1 MAKFASRMDTM
12 DSSARIIK
20 NLFGAMNDPNL
31 ISFGGGAI
39 AAECLPI
46 DQIREI
52 CNTILKKETRGIETL
67 AYGPVMGVRDLREV
81 IVRDLLAPK
90 GVQASAET
98 VMILTGGLEAMNLMC
113 QIFIEPGD
121 VILVES
127 PTFIHSVEVFE
138 MFQAKCIAVE
148 MDENGLLVDDLEK
161 KIVEFKPKMV
171 YTIPTFQNPSGR
183 TLSRERRQ
191 KVAELASEYDV
202 IVLEDDPYRDIRY
215 SGEELPPIK
224 TFDKTGHTVL
234 AGSFSKIFTPGLRLG
249 YLHGDD
255 EIISKLVNAKSAT
268 NSHTSM
274 LPQIICAE
282 FFNQGCFPNHLKLL
296 RDVHRKRR
304 DAMIESIDAYFPEG
318 TRRTYPDGGL
328 FTWVE
333 LPGGLNTT
341 NLLAE
346 ATSNPN
352 VKVAYIAG
360 EGFFVEGNGKGNNC
374 MRISFGSVPPEKIK
388 IGVER
393 LGKLIDSRLG

>member
-12 DSSARIIK
+12 DGSARIIK
-20 NLFGAMNDPNL
+20 NLFGAMNDPSI

-138 MFQAKCIAVE
+138 MFQANCIAVE
-148 MDENGLLVDDLEK
+148 MDDNGLMVDDLEK
-161 KIVEFKPKMV
+161 KIIGYKPKMI

-224 TFDKTGHTVL
+224 TFDITGHTVL

-282 FFNQGCFPNHLKLL
+282 FFNQGYFPSHLKLL
-296 RDVHRKRR
+296 CDVHRKRR
-304 DAMIESIDAYFPEG
+304 DAMIESIDEYFPEG
-318 TRRTYPDGGL
+318 TKRTYPDGGL

-341 NLLAE
+341 NLLIE
-346 ATSNPN
+346 ATSNPH

-360 EGFFVEGNGKGNNC
+360 EGFFVEGGGKGNDC

-393 LGKLIDSRLG
+393 LGKLIKSRLV

>member
-12 DSSARIIK
+12 DGSARIIK
-20 NLFGAMNDPNL
+20 NLFGAMNDPSI

-52 CNTILKKETRGIETL
+52 CNTILKKETRGIEAL

-148 MDENGLLVDDLEK
+148 MDEYGLLVDDLEK

-215 SGEELPPIK
+215 FGEDLPTIK
-224 TFDKTGHTVL
+224 SFDKTNHTIL
-234 AGSFSKIFTPGLRLG
+234 ANSFSKIFSAGLRLG
-249 YLHGDD
+249 YIWA
-255 EIISKLVNAKSAT
+255 EAEVISKLCDAKSAT

-274 LPQIICAE
+274 LPQILCAE
-282 FFNQGCFPNHLKLL
+282 FFNQGYYEEHLKKLVAL
-296 RDVHRKRR
+296 YSVRR
-304 DAMIESIDAYFPEG
+304 DTMMRCLREYFPEG
-318 TRRTYPDGGL
+318 TKWTEPDGGL
-328 FTWVE
+328 FTWVQLPEGMNSAE
-333 LPGGLNTT
+333 LLKMAVQP
-341 NLLAE
+341 
-346 ATSNPN
+346 PY
-352 VKVAYIAG
+352 KVAFVSG
-360 EGFFVEGNGKGNNC
+360 EGFFAEKGGKGADC
-374 MRISFGSVPPEKIK
+374 LRLSFGSNRPELIEEGMK
-388 IGVER
+388 R
-393 LGKLIDSRLG
+393 LGDLVRDRL

>member
-1 MAKFASRMDTM
+1 MAKFATRMDTM

-20 NLFGAMNDPNL
+20 NLFGAMNDPSI

-249 YLHGDD
+249 YLHGDG

-282 FFNQGCFPNHLKLL
+282 FFNQGYFPSHLNLL
-296 RDVHRKRR
+296 CDVHRKRR
-304 DAMIESIDAYFPEG
+304 DAMIESIDEYFPEG

-341 NLLAE
+341 NLLIE
-346 ATSNPN
+346 ATSNPD

-360 EGFFVEGNGKGNNC
+360 EGFFVEGSGKGNDC